1 MKWTEMTIYTSKEGI
16 EVVSGILL
24 SQGIDGFIVND
35 PDDFRQFAEE
45 NSDMWDLMDE
55 DLYASFDAEP
65 NIKVYLEDTNEGK
78 ILAIN
83 LLNEISKLREQN
95 KENIYGRL
103 EISQDLIKEQDWAN
117 NWKAFFRPFDV
128 GKNLAVCPSWDTYDN
143 VDGRIVLSIDPGNS
157 FGSGLHETTRLCLM
171 ALEEYVEKGKNV
183 IDVGCGSGILS
194 VAAAKLGADSVIG
207 IDIDESAVETS
218 RQCAVQNGVED
229 KITVFCGD
237 LTEMIK
243 EPAEIVVGNLFAGI
257 IVRMLADIARVLKD
271 DGILITSGIV
281 TDSLE
286 DVLEGYKKYNLTIIE
301 TRSIGDWHVV
311 IGKKANN

>member
-24 SQGIDGFIVND
+24 SVGIDGFIVND
-35 PDDFRQFAEE
+35 PDDLRLFAEE

-55 DLYASFDAEP
+55 DLYASFETEP
-65 NIKVYLEDTNEGK
+65 SIKVYLEDSNEGK
-78 ILAIN
+78 IFAIN

-95 KENIYGRL
+95 VNNVYGRL

-128 GKNLAVCPSWDTYDN
+128 GEKLAVCPSWETYENTGD
-143 VDGRIVLSIDPGNS
+143 RIVLSIDPGNS

-171 ALEEYVEKGKNV
+171 ALEEYVKEGLNV

-194 VAAAKLGADSVIG
+194 VAAAKLGADKVIG
-207 IDIDESAVETS
+207 IDIDQSAVETS
-218 RQCAVQNGVED
+218 KQCAVQNGVED
-229 KITVFCGD
+229 KIEVFCGD

-243 EPAEIVVGNLFAGI
+243 EPADIVVGNLFAGI

-281 TDSLE
+281 TDSLQ
-286 DVLEGYKKYNLTIIE
+286 DVIDGYNKYNLEIIR
-301 TRSIGDWHVV
+301 TTSIGDWHVV
-311 IGKKANN
+311 VGKKRK

>member
-16 EVVSGILL
+16 ELVSGILISL
-24 SQGIDGFIVND
+24 GIDGFIVND
-35 PDDFRQFAEE
+35 PDDFKQFAEE
-45 NSDMWDLMDE
+45 NSDLWDLVDE
-55 DLYASFDAEP
+55 DLYASFDTEP
-65 NIKVYLEDTNEGK
+65 NVKVYLEDTNEGK
-78 ILAIN
+78 LLAIN
-83 LLNEISKLREQN
+83 LLNEVSKLREQN
-95 KENIYGRL
+95 PGGIYGRL
-103 EISQDLIKEQDWAN
+103 EIAQDIIKEQDWAN

-128 GKNLAVCPSWDTYDN
+128 GKNLAVCPSWETYDN
-143 VDGRIVLSIDPGNS
+143 KEGRIVLSIDPGNS

-171 ALEEYVEKGKNV
+171 ALEEYVHEGLNV

-207 IDIDESAVETS
+207 IDIDQSAVVTS
-218 RQCAVQNGVED
+218 KECAVQNGVEN

-243 EPAEIVVGNLFAGI
+243 EPADIVVGNLFAGI

-281 TDSLE
+281 TESLD
-286 DVLEGYKKYNLTIIE
+286 DVLEGYKNYDLQIIE

-311 IGKKANN
+311 IGKKNK